1 MFRLAKFVYV
11 FSFCSVV
18 ALSAAFAQDKD
29 HVHPGAKMP
38 ASFDSVKALLGQW
51 EGTTKMDGKDTPVTA
66 SYEMTAGGT
75 AILERLFAGTP
86 HEMVSVYHGDG
97 NQVAMT
103 HYCMLG
109 NQPKMTLREA
119 DKNRMV
125 FEIASTTGIKSAQEP
140 HMHSLSVAM
149 ADEDHMNQEWTL
161 FENGKKKDVVVFNL
175 ARKK

>member
-1 MFRLAKFVYV
+1 MFRLAKFVCV
-11 FSFCSVV
+11 FSFCSVF
-18 ALSAAFAQDKD
+18 ALSSFAQNKD
-29 HVHPGAKMP
+29 HAHMGAKMP
-38 ASFDSVKALLGQW
+38 ASFDNVKALVGQW
-51 EGTTKMDGKDTPVTA
+51 EGTTKMGDKDTLVTA

-109 NQPKMTLREA
+109 NQPKMTLRKA
-119 DKNRMV
+119 DKNMMV
-125 FEIASTTGIKSAQEP
+125 FDVTSTSGIKSAQEP
-140 HMHSLSVAM
+140 HMHSLSIAM
-149 ADEDHMNQEWTL
+149 ADADHMKQEWTL
-161 FENGKKKDVVVFNL
+161 FENGKKKDVAVFNL